1 MKKSFNIGK
10 KLANPIEIGGG
21 DLAYILGPCAIET
34 RDHTMNMA
42 EKIKLVCDT
51 LGIKFIFKACFDK
64 DCRSSADS
72 FHGVGIDEGLK
83 ILEEVK
89 KTFEVPVVSD
99 ISVPDWANQ
108 CKDVLDLI
116 QVPAYLCRQTS
127 MLRAVA
133 ETGLPI
139 HLKKGQFMS
148 PYNMSN
154 SVKKL
159 RKFGANDI
167 ILTDRGTFLGYGGLV
182 NDFTSLPIMS
192 TTDCAV
198 GFDATHSIQMPTS
211 LGTVSGGQREFIPHL
226 VRAAVAVGTDVIFM
240 ETHDNPALALS
251 DPNTVLDFQYLEY
264 VLRQSEYLHKSR
276 KEMFAE
282 LGGEHAIH
290 Q

>member
-1 MKKSFNIGK
+1 MENCFKIGK
-10 KLANPIEIGGG
+10 GLSEQIEVGGSN
-21 DLAYILGPCAIET
+21 LAYILGPCAIET
-34 RDHTMNMA
+34 RDHSMKMA
-42 EKIKLVCDT
+42 EKIRLICDK

-72 FHGVGIDEGLK
+72 FHGVGIEEGLN

-89 KTFEVPVVSD
+89 KTFNVPVVSD
-99 ISVPDWANQ
+99 ISVPEWANQ

-148 PYNMSN
+148 PYNMIN
-154 SVKKL
+154 SVGKL
-159 RKFGANDI
+159 RKFGAKDI

-192 TTDCAV
+192 ATGCSV

-211 LGTVSGGQREFIPHL
+211 LGTISGGQREFIPHL

-240 ETHDNPALALS
+240 ETHDNPESALS
-251 DPNTVLDFQYLEY
+251 DPNTVLDLKYLEY
-264 VLRQSEYLHKSR
+264 VLRQTEYLHKQR
-276 KEMFAE
+276 AEMFAE
-282 LGGEHAIH
+282 IGGEYEIH